1 MKYLLIIRLINKGL
15 IITQRSQNS
24 YLQQQTFILSFFWK
38 LEARDQCVGCFG
50 FFQGLSPWAADGPL
64 LVMTLRH
71 CALVSVLSGSE
82 SPLLIRIPVIL
93 DQGPSI

>member
-24 YLQQQTFILSFFWK
+24 YLQQQTFIFPFFWK
-38 LEARDQCVGCFG
+38 LEVQDQCVGCFG
-50 FFQGLSPWAADGPL
+50 FFQGLSPWAADGHL
-64 LVMTLRH
+64 LVMSSRH
-71 CALVSVLSGSE
+71 RALVSVLSVSE